1 MTNHGVTMTNYDD
14 NYYGAFLAESLSVH
28 KDCLKCVKFLY
39 SKGPLIIYCTG
50 GAFKFFKGNT
60 ERNTE
65 KIREKT
71 LVVLKMYHKT
81 T

>member
-65 KIREKT
+65 NIREKT

-81 T
+81 N